1 MRKLNIK
8 RKSQAII
15 VLISIV
21 IALYFA
27 LVRLL
32 LSVPSYNCVP
42 AIPLIITQNRPAV
55 LVAPAIAVIPAVSI
69 STPQPPSEQFTVT
82 AYTSIDDSMNG
93 NGVTA
98 SGTKAKAH
106 HTVAASKDLP
116 FGTVLVDV
124 VTHESFVVEDRG
136 GAISRGKLD
145 LYVGRSNRN
154 DALSYGKQV
163 RTFEIHV
170 PN

>member
-21 IALYFA
+21 VALYFA

-32 LSVPSYNCVP
+32 LSVPPYNCVP
-42 AIPLIITQNRPAV
+42 AIPLLVTQNRPAV
-55 LVAPAIAVIPAVSI
+55 LVAPAIAVIPAVSVP
-69 STPQPPSEQFTVT
+69 TPQPPSEQFTVT

-145 LYVGRSNRN
+145 LYVGRSNREYARN
-154 DALSYGKQV
+154 YGKQV